1 MQLVEV
7 KDATKALD
15 DSYYRKLESG
25 DVLFFPRCPFDLKP
39 DDMTFL
45 LSQRQQDAS
54 YHKNIA
60 YKPNLDK
67 ITGVASDGERERLRS
82 IMKEYC
88 ETVIRLLKTILPRY
102 AAVWQLDYTSF
113 RPQEEEGRN
122 LSLHSRNDLLHVDA
136 FPGRPTN
143 GNRIMRFFT
152 NINPTQPRV
161 WQTSDS
167 FDVLAYE
174 FAMEAGLMKI
184 ARWSKSSLRKNVM
197 MLSKTVGITAGKR
210 SPYDQFMLKF
220 HDFLKENQRFQEACP
235 KVRTEFPPGSC
246 WLVFTD
252 MVSHSVLSGQYALEQ
267 TFIVDR
273 ESLVNAAKAPI
284 NILEEICGTTLSDPR

>member
-7 KDATKALD
+7 KNAVGPLD
-15 DSYYRKLESG
+15 SSYYQQLESG
-25 DVLFFPRCPFDLKP
+25 NVLFFSHCPFDLAES
-39 DDMTFL
+39 DVQFL

-60 YKPNLDK
+60 YKPNIDK
-67 ITGVASDGERERLRS
+67 LTGVATDGERERLRA
-82 IMKEYC
+82 IMRQYC
-88 ETVIRLLKTILPRY
+88 NTVVAFLTKIMPRY
-102 AAVWQLDYTSF
+102 AASWQLDYTSF
-113 RPQEEEGRN
+113 RPQEEEGRS

-143 GNRIMRFFT
+143 GNRILRFFT
-152 NINPTQPRV
+152 NINPTQARV

-174 FAMEAGLMKI
+174 FAMEAGLMKV
-184 ARWSKSSLRKNVM
+184 ARWAKSPLRNNLLKI
-197 MLSKTVGITAGKR
+197 SRSVGVPAGKR
-210 SPYDQFMLKF
+210 SPYDQFMLRF
-220 HDFLKENQRFQEACP
+220 HDFLKENKKFQEACP

-252 MVSHSVLSGQYALEQ
+252 MVSHAVLSGQYALEQ
-267 TFIVDR
+267 TFIVAR
-273 ESLVNAAKAPI
+273 ESMQHREKAPI
-284 NILEEICGTTLSDPR
+284 SVLEEICGQQLSNTR

>member
-7 KDATKALD
+7 KNATKALD

-25 DVLFFPRCPFDLKP
+25 DVLFFPRCPFDLKSE
-39 DDMTFL
+39 DTDFL

-60 YKPNLDK
+60 YKPNIDK
-67 ITGVASDGERERLRS
+67 ITGVASDSERERLRA
-82 IMKEYC
+82 IMKNYC
-88 ETVIRLLKTILPRY
+88 ETVTQLLKTIMPRY
-102 AAVWQLDYTSF
+102 AAHWQLDYTSF

-143 GNRIMRFFT
+143 GNRILRFFT
-152 NINPTQPRV
+152 NINPTKSRV

-184 ARWSKSSLRKNVM
+184 ARWSKSSLRKNV
-197 MLSKTVGITAGKR
+197 LSLSRTVGITAGKR

-252 MVSHSVLSGQYALEQ
+252 MVSHSVLSGQFALEQ
-267 TFIVDR
+267 TFIVAR
-273 ESLVNAAKAPI
+273 ESLVNVAKAPI
-284 NILEEICGTTLSDPR
+284 NILEDICGTTLSDPL